1 MRREYHAGGVVEYG
15 LVEATATT
23 AGLLLPPRHV
33 AAAAESDDADGDD
46 ADGSEEDDKPRDGL
60 KARTASQGTR
70 ETLLDLA
77 RAAICRAA
85 AAAADDEADA
95 MTKAVWR
102 CVCNTSNQTVLQSI
116 ALLCSSSP
124 SSFTKLYSSTRGQKG
139 ISMCLGTEPFA
150 LLSQPTKPKRL
161 HAHHC
166 QSKKIVVVPNYTTL

>member
-46 ADGSEEDDKPRDGL
+46 DGSEEDDKPRDGL

-95 MTKAVWR
+95 MATAVWS

-116 ALLCSSSP
+116 ALFVQQSP
-124 SSFTKLYSSTRGQKG
+124 LLLYK
-139 ISMCLGTEPFA
+139 A
-150 LLSQPTKPKRL
+150 LIL
-161 HAHHC
+161 
-166 QSKKIVVVPNYTTL
+166 Y